1 MMLSDAGE
9 RFASSQRA
17 LPSIPQ
23 LRVGAGVCAERPH
36 CRSERGVSRSV
47 IYSSD
52 SLAAVFGK

>member
-1 MMLSDAGE
+1 MLSDAGE

-17 LPSIPQ
+17 LPSLPQ
-23 LRVGAGVCAERPH
+23 LRVGAGVCAER
-36 CRSERGVSRSV
+36 RSV